1 MERKPQNDGHSDDD
15 TLEDLVNEN
24 LLIDAERRYGTAE
37 DYKPEVH
44 SDDEDVDYETRTHGA
59 NRRI

>member
-15 TLEDLVNEN
+15 ALEDLVNEN

-37 DYKPEVH
+37 DYKPEEH
-44 SDDEDVDYETRTHGA
+44 
-59 NRRI
+59 